1 MTENNEMRVGIIGA
15 GTIAGKIA
23 STLKDLDGVVNFAV
37 ASRSLEKAQAFARE
51 WGFERAYGSYAELL
65 DDGDVDLVYI
75 ATPHSHH
82 YDVTREAILKGKP
95 CLVEKAFMANY
106 RESKEIVDLARK
118 HKVFVAEAIWTRYQP
133 AVQMIRKLI
142 ADDRIGTP
150 QLISATIGYPMLH
163 KERLLKPELCGGALL
178 DVGVYAINFFRMFCD
193 AKVERVFS
201 SCMKSDLGV
210 DLQNAASYVL
220 ENGVMANIQSSALC
234 VSDNQGVISGT
245 KACLAVDDINNPQ
258 VISIYG
264 RNHVLEEEFRVPA
277 QITGYEYEFLAC
289 KEALENNLTE
299 SPMMPL
305 DETLTV
311 MKMMDDLRM
320 EWGVRYPMD

>member
-1 MTENNEMRVGIIGA
+1 
-15 GTIAGKIA
+15 
-23 STLKDLDGVVNFAV
+23 
-37 ASRSLEKAQAFARE
+37 
-51 WGFERAYGSYAELL
+51 
-65 DDGDVDLVYI
+65 
-75 ATPHSHH
+75 
-82 YDVTREAILKGKP
+82 VTREAILKGKP

-106 RESKEIVDLARK
+106 RESKDIVDLARE

-133 AVQMIRKLI
+133 AVQIIHKLI

-193 AKVERVFS
+193 AKVERVIS
-201 SCMKSDLGV
+201 NCMKSDLGV

-220 ENGVMANIQSSALC
+220 DNGVMANIQSSALC
-234 VSDNQGVISGT
+234 VNDNQGVISGT

-258 VISIYG
+258 VISIFG
-264 RNHVLEEEFRVPA
+264 RNHVLEEEFRVPD

-289 KEALENNLTE
+289 KESLENNWTE

-305 DETLTV
+305 DETLTI